1 MTRPR
6 SHAAGPGRA
15 AGEPRSADA
24 AEDRSHRDDSVD
36 PGAESRSHLPD
47 PIGPGAEP
55 RSHLPD
61 PIDPGAEP
69 RSHPPDPIDPGAE
82 PGSRE
87 DAAAAR
93 SSSDRSFLEALDEVS
108 EAVESGAGLPAVAR
122 AAGRALDASV
132 IVLDSSSSVLAVAC
146 SSPED
151 ERTVMA
157 AEGAAEAVELL
168 VAESVVGQLRYRPRG
183 QRPPPAL
190 LRLVGNLIALE
201 VDRAKAPERA
211 SETAARDFLTDL
223 FARRVTDRENIVAR
237 AAELGCELSAGAAVL
252 VVRARPQQPEQGDW
266 RARVL
271 TIAERG
277 ARAVERETLA
287 ALAEA
292 GWSRPAN
299 SRGEGTEARAERELL
314 MLAPCPDAAAARRIA
329 TAVLREL
336 RAGLRNYTL
345 TVARSR
351 HASDPVDLHRAGAE
365 ALLAA
370 NVAEARGV
378 TELSFEETGA
388 YRLLLPAVSEDPTE
402 LQGFFDETVAPLVV
416 YDEQYETALVRTL
429 ETFLDADG
437 NVARTAEKLFTHRHT
452 IRYRLERIRELTT
465 LDVSSTDGRERLSLG
480 LKAMRVL
487 GIVPPGG
494 PAHEKGAEAGRV
506 PREQKDR

>member
-1 MTRPR
+1 MSASG
-6 SHAAGPGRA
+6 SHGTGPTEA
-15 AGEPRSADA
+15 A
-24 AEDRSHRDDSVD
+24 AEQRSVERLGT
-36 PGAESRSHLPD
+36 GAPSSRS
-47 PIGPGAEP
+47 
-55 RSHLPD
+55 
-61 PIDPGAEP
+61 
-69 RSHPPDPIDPGAE
+69 
-82 PGSRE
+82 
-87 DAAAAR
+87 
-93 SSSDRSFLEALDEVS
+93 SFLDALDEVS

-151 ERTVMA
+151 ERAVMA
-157 AEGAAEAVELL
+157 GEGDAETVELL
-168 VAESVVGQLRYRPRG
+168 VAEAGVGELRYRPRG
-183 QRPPPAL
+183 EPPPSAL

-211 SETAARDFLTDL
+211 SEAAVGDFLGDI
-223 FARRVTDRENIVAR
+223 FARRVTDRDNIVAR
-237 AAELGCELSAGAAVL
+237 AAELGCNLAAGAAVL
-252 VVRARPQQPEQGDW
+252 VVRARPQQPEEGDW

-277 ARAVERETLA
+277 ARAVQRETLA
-287 ALAEA
+287 ALAET
-292 GWSRPAN
+292 GWSRPGN
-299 SRGEGTEARAERELL
+299 ERADTRLERELVIL
-314 MLAPCPDAAAARRIA
+314 TPCADAPAARRTA

-336 RAGLRNYTL
+336 DAGLRNYTL
-345 TVARSR
+345 TIARSR
-351 HASDPVDLHRAGAE
+351 HATDAADLHRAGAE

-402 LQGFFDETVAPLVV
+402 LQGFFDETVAPLVG
-416 YDEQYETALVRTL
+416 YDEQYETELVRTL
-429 ETFLDADG
+429 ETFLDSDG

-452 IRYRLERIRELTT
+452 VRYRLERVRELTT

-506 PREQKDR
+506 PREPKDR